1 MHAHP
6 ARINRRFDQELLL
19 LVACQVNG
27 LAYQW
32 LQPGSV
38 PRHFYIWLVVFLE
51 EGGGEVPQ
59 TQRYVQGSADRCQVR
74 LLSFLTAYKRT
85 ML

>member
-1 MHAHP
+1 MHAYP
-6 ARINRRFDQELLL
+6 ARINRRLHQELLL

-38 PRHFYIWLVVFLE
+38 PRHLYIRLVVFLE
-51 EGGGEVPQ
+51 EGGREVP
-59 TQRYVQGSADRCQVR
+59 
-74 LLSFLTAYKRT
+74 
-85 ML
+85 